1 MPKTVLRTVVVMKR
15 IPQPFGRKVWGY
27 RSSDEEIQGSVWHF
41 PFPSVEESKTTAG
54 RTRHR
59 NRYID
64 GNKPSRP
71 LRIAAK
77 SAVEE
82 SGSFLEQDS
91 TTVPKSAYLRF
102 CPKPCY
108 AACAAKNLPKPFG
121 NFAFLVVWVVKGAA
135 CLFQTTTPEYHAQKG
150 VIPIAK
156 RYNTPHR
163 SHVVKTRMTEEEY
176 ADFTGRL
183 EHYDISQAEF
193 IRQAITRATIRPVV
207 TISPVND
214 ELLAAVGKL
223 TAEYGKIGGNLNQIA
238 RALNEYGT
246 PYNALSG
253 EVRAAIADLAAL
265 KFEVLRKVG
274 EAVGNIQTYQL

>member
-1 MPKTVLRTVVVMKR
+1 MLFRS
-15 IPQPFGRKVWGY
+15 GY

-91 TTVPKSAYLRF
+91 TAVPKFAFRSF
-102 CPKPCY
+102 CPCGNLVGECLPQTLLMRL
-108 AACAAKNLPKPFG
+108 APLKNPSKYFFG
-121 NFAFLVVWVVKGAA
+121 FFKNSSASHPVFLLLVRGH
-135 CLFQTTTPEYHAQKG
+135 HAQKG
-150 VIPIAK
+150 GQPPMK

-163 SHVVKTRMTEEEY
+163 SRVVKTQI
-176 ADFTGRL
+176 GRA
-183 EHYDISQAEF
+183 H
-193 IRQAITRATIRPVV
+193 V
-207 TISPVND
+207 
-214 ELLAAVGKL
+214 
-223 TAEYGKIGGNLNQIA
+223 
-238 RALNEYGT
+238 
-246 PYNALSG
+246 
-253 EVRAAIADLAAL
+253 
-265 KFEVLRKVG
+265 
-274 EAVGNIQTYQL
+274 

>member
-1 MPKTVLRTVVVMKR
+1 MKR

-91 TTVPKSAYLRF
+91 TEVPKFAYRSF
-102 CPKPCY
+102 CPC
-108 AACAAKNLPKPFG
+108 
-121 NFAFLVVWVVKGAA
+121 
-135 CLFQTTTPEYHAQKG
+135 
-150 VIPIAK
+150 
-156 RYNTPHR
+156 
-163 SHVVKTRMTEEEY
+163 
-176 ADFTGRL
+176 
-183 EHYDISQAEF
+183 
-193 IRQAITRATIRPVV
+193 
-207 TISPVND
+207 
-214 ELLAAVGKL
+214 
-223 TAEYGKIGGNLNQIA
+223 GNL
-238 RALNEYGT
+238 
-246 PYNALSG
+246 
-253 EVRAAIADLAAL
+253 
-265 KFEVLRKVG
+265 VG
-274 EAVGNIQTYQL
+274 ECLPQTLLMRLAPLKNPSK

>member
-1 MPKTVLRTVVVMKR
+1 MKR

-91 TTVPKSAYLRF
+91 TAVPKFAFRSF
-102 CPKPCY
+102 CPCGNLVGECLPQTLLMRLTPL
-108 AACAAKNLPKPFG
+108 KNPSKYFFGFFKNSSASHPVFLLLVRGHHAQPKGGF
-121 NFAFLVVWVVKGAA
+121 
-135 CLFQTTTPEYHAQKG
+135 YHA
-150 VIPIAK
+150 
-156 RYNTPHR
+156 
-163 SHVVKTRMTEEEY
+163 KT
-176 ADFTGRL
+176 
-183 EHYDISQAEF
+183 I
-193 IRQAITRATIRPVV
+193 
-207 TISPVND
+207 
-214 ELLAAVGKL
+214 
-223 TAEYGKIGGNLNQIA
+223 
-238 RALNEYGT
+238 
-246 PYNALSG
+246 
-253 EVRAAIADLAAL
+253 
-265 KFEVLRKVG
+265 
-274 EAVGNIQTYQL
+274 